1 MVEKVS
7 QEGYQPIIICSPT
20 IRRHFRRLLERFM
33 LHVMVL
39 SHNEL
44 TAQTQLQSLGTIEL
58 NPKK

>member
-1 MVEKVS
+1 
-7 QEGYQPIIICSPT
+7 
-20 IRRHFRRLLERFM
+20 
-33 LHVMVL
+33 MVL